1 MLTDFA
7 EADFES
13 VLHILT
19 APLIVRRTAPYI
31 GWGDFDF
38 PGLLREA
45 ETMSGGEGLLV
56 RIAYELWEAEKTV
69 GLWEIPRQLDAHNFR
84 RVVEA
89 LAIAHGRGYRS
100 VPWEAAA

>member
-1 MLTDFA
+1 VTDFA
-7 EADFES
+7 DADFES

-56 RIAYELWEAEKTV
+56 RIAHDLWEAEKTV
-69 GLWEIPRQLDAHNFR
+69 GLWELPRRLDAHNFG